1 MEYFEFYKFKEDPFG
16 ITPDPDFFY
25 PSKSHME
32 ALESI
37 RYLIQKGE
45 GFMLITGNPG
55 TGKTTLI
62 RKVLTNFKN
71 ENIIPIVIYNSSLTP
86 DELLRGIV
94 YKLSTQDSS
103 IDINRFHNKFS
114 TVEFLTDYLKNRKLS
129 GYKNLLIID
138 EAQDMPEETLTEIKH
153 LSNIETEKEKLLQI
167 ILFAQPYFENILSQ
181 PKYSQIN
188 QRISIKV
195 RLYPL
200 TKEEV
205 GEYINFRLHRAVET
219 PVYFK
224 KSAIRRIYKASKGIP
239 RIINLI
245 CSRALMVG
253 YLKNSYKIKKSY
265 VKIALKH
272 LRL

>member
-1 MEYFEFYKFKEDPFG
+1 VEYFDFYKFKEDPFG

-32 ALESI
+32 AFESI
-37 RYLIQKGE
+37 KYLIHKGE
-45 GFMLITGNPG
+45 GLMLITGKPG

-62 RKVLTNFKN
+62 RKVLRNFKE
-71 ENIIPIVIYNSSLTP
+71 ENVLPVVIYNSSLTP
-86 DELLRGIV
+86 QELLRGIIDKINADDKSIDLNKFQN
-94 YKLSTQDSS
+94 KLSM
-103 IDINRFHNKFS
+103 
-114 TVEFLTDYLKNRKLS
+114 VEFLSEYLRNKKLS

-153 LSNIETEKEKLLQI
+153 LSNIETDKEKLLQI
-167 ILFAQPYFENILSQ
+167 ILFAQPYFEELLST

-188 QRISIKV
+188 QRITLKV

-205 GEYINFRLHRAVET
+205 EDYIKFRLQKALET

-224 KSAIRRIYKASKGIP
+224 KSAIRKIYKASKGIP

-253 YLKNSYKIKKSY
+253 YINNSYKIKKSY
-265 VKIALKH
+265 VKSALKH
-272 LRL
+272 LQL

>member
-1 MEYFEFYKFKEDPFG
+1 MEYFDFYKFKEDPFG

-25 PSKSHME
+25 PSKSHIE
-32 ALESI
+32 AIESI
-37 RYLIQKGE
+37 KYLIQKGE

-62 RKVLTNFKN
+62 RKVLTNFK
-71 ENIIPIVIYNSSLTP
+71 EEKIFPIVIYNSSLTP
-86 DELLRGIV
+86 DELLRGII
-94 YKLSTQDSS
+94 YKLSNQDKE
-103 IDINRFHNKFS
+103 IDLNKFQNKLS
-114 TVEFLTDYLKNRKLS
+114 IVEFLTEYFKNRKLS

-167 ILFAQPYFENILSQ
+167 ILFAQPYFEDLLLK

-188 QRISIKV
+188 QRISLKV

-200 TKEEV
+200 AKEEV
-205 GEYINFRLHRAVET
+205 DDYIKFRLQKTAET

-224 KSAIRRIYKASKGIP
+224 RGAIRLIYKASKGIP
-239 RIINLI
+239 RVINLI
-245 CSRALMVG
+245 CSRSLMVG
-253 YLKNSYKIKKSY
+253 YIKNSYKIKKSY
-265 VKIALKH
+265 VKSALKH
-272 LRL
+272 LHL

>member
-1 MEYFEFYKFKEDPFG
+1 MEYFDFYKFKEDPFG

-25 PSKSHME
+25 PSKSHIE
-32 ALESI
+32 AIESI
-37 RYLIQKGE
+37 KYLIQKGE

-62 RKVLTNFKN
+62 RKVLTNFKG
-71 ENIIPIVIYNSSLTP
+71 ENIFPIVIYNSSLTP
-86 DELLRGIV
+86 DELLRGII
-94 YKLSTQDSS
+94 YKLSNQEKE
-103 IDINRFHNKFS
+103 IDLNKFQNKLS
-114 TVEFLTDYLKNRKLS
+114 IVEFLTEYFKNRKLS

-167 ILFAQPYFENILSQ
+167 ILFAQPYFEDLLLK

-188 QRISIKV
+188 QRISLKV

-200 TKEEV
+200 AKEEV
-205 GEYINFRLHRAVET
+205 DDYIKFRLQKTAET

-224 KSAIRRIYKASKGIP
+224 RGAIRLIYKASKGIP
-239 RIINLI
+239 RVINLI
-245 CSRALMVG
+245 CSRSLMVG
-253 YLKNSYKIKKSY
+253 YIKNSYKIKKSY
-265 VKIALKH
+265 VKSALKH
-272 LRL
+272 LHL

>member
-1 MEYFEFYKFKEDPFG
+1 MEYFDFYKFKEDPFG

-25 PSKSHME
+25 PSKSHIE
-32 ALESI
+32 AIESI
-37 RYLIQKGE
+37 KYLIQKGE

-62 RKVLTNFKN
+62 RKVLTNFKG
-71 ENIIPIVIYNSSLTP
+71 ENIFPIVIYNSSLTP
-86 DELLRGIV
+86 EELLRGIV
-94 YKLSTQDSS
+94 YKLSNQDKQ
-103 IDINRFHNKFS
+103 IDLNKFQNKLS
-114 TVEFLTDYLKNRKLS
+114 IVEFLTEYFKNRKLS

-167 ILFAQPYFENILSQ
+167 ILFAQPYFEDLLLK

-188 QRISIKV
+188 QRISLKV
-195 RLYPL
+195 RLCPL
-200 TKEEV
+200 SKEEV
-205 GEYINFRLHRAVET
+205 DDYIKFRLQKAAET

-224 KSAIRRIYKASKGIP
+224 RGAIRRIYKASKGIP
-239 RIINLI
+239 RVINLI

-253 YLKNSYKIKKSY
+253 YIKNSYKIKKSY
-265 VKIALKH
+265 VKSALKH
-272 LRL
+272 LHL

>member
-1 MEYFEFYKFKEDPFG
+1 MEYFDFYKFKEDPFG

-32 ALESI
+32 AFESI

-45 GFMLITGNPG
+45 GFMLVTGSPG

-62 RKVLTNFKN
+62 RKVLRNIKE
-71 ENIIPIVIYNSSLTP
+71 ENILPIVIYNSSLTP
-86 DELLRGIV
+86 QELLRGIIEKTEDRSIDLSRFQS
-94 YKLSTQDSS
+94 KLSM
-103 IDINRFHNKFS
+103 
-114 TVEFLTDYLKNRKLS
+114 VEFLSEYLKNKKLS

-167 ILFAQPYFENILSQ
+167 ILFAQPYFEDLLLK
-181 PKYSQIN
+181 PMYSQIN
-188 QRISIKV
+188 QRISLKV

-205 GEYINFRLHRAVET
+205 SEYINYRLKMAVEA

-239 RIINLI
+239 RVINLI

-253 YLKNSYKIKKSY
+253 YIKNSYKIKKSY

-272 LRL
+272 LHL

>member
-1 MEYFEFYKFKEDPFG
+1 MEYFEFYKLKEDPFG

-37 RYLIQKGE
+37 KYLIQKGE
-45 GFMLITGNPG
+45 GFMLVTGYPG

-62 RKVLTNFKN
+62 RKVLRNFKE
-71 ENIIPIVIYNSSLTP
+71 ENILPVVIYNSSLTP
-86 DELLRGIV
+86 QELLKGIIE
-94 YKLSTQDSS
+94 KISAEDSS
-103 IDINRFHNKFS
+103 IDLNKFQS
-114 TVEFLTDYLKNRKLS
+114 KLSMVEFLSEYLRNKKLS

-153 LSNIETEKEKLLQI
+153 LSNIETEKEKLIQI
-167 ILFAQPYFENILSQ
+167 ILFAQPYFEDILSK

-188 QRISIKV
+188 QRISLKV
-195 RLYPL
+195 RLSPL

-205 GEYINFRLHRAVET
+205 GEYINFRLKSAVES

-239 RIINLI
+239 RVINLI

-253 YLKNSYKIKKSY
+253 YIKNSYKIKKSY
-265 VKIALKH
+265 VKFVLKH
-272 LRL
+272 LHL